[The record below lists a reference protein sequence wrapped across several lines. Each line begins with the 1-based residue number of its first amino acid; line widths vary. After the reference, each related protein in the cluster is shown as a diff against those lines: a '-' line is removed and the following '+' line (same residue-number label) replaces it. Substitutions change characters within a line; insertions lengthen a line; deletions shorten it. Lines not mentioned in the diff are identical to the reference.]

1 MKEIIIPERRIY
13 VYSYAELSE
22 ESKGTAKQFY
32 LDGQEPETFQDI
44 YEEDLR
50 NLFPRSDLKI
60 EFSLNGCQGDGL
72 NIYGKLDPKDV
83 IGVLH
88 DIAERFSGR
97 LTEKEERTIMH
108 YDAETEYEIELPQNT
123 RYAYCVAYLADFA
136 EDWQEELENIGW
148 RSINSETLEKFQEL
162 VREMFTYLA
171 AQYEKYGY
179 EFFYEVDEETMEEV
193 SEGNG
198 WLFNEDGSFYGWEAE
213 GNFHEYH

>member
-1 MKEIIIPERRIY
+1 MK
-13 VYSYAELSE
+13 
-22 ESKGTAKQFY
+22 
-32 LDGQEPETFQDI
+32 
-44 YEEDLR
+44 

-72 NIYGKLDPKDV
+72 NIFGKLNPKDA

-88 DIAERFSGR
+88 DLAERFSGR
-97 LTEKEERTIMH
+97 LTEKEERTILH

-148 RSINSETLEKFQEL
+148 RSINSEALENSRSLSGKCLHIWLLSMINMDTNFSMKSMKKL
-162 VREMFTYLA
+162 WR
-171 AQYEKYGY
+171 K
-179 EFFYEVDEETMEEV
+179 V

-198 WLFNEDGSFYGWEAE
+198 WLFNEDGSFYGWETE
-213 GNFHEYH
+213 ELFHEHH

>member
-1 MKEIIIPERRIY
+1 MKEVKDMTEVNEAKGAKEMKEIIIPERRIY

-44 YEEDLR
+44 YEEDLK

-97 LTEKEERTIMH
+97 LTEKEERTILH

-136 EDWQEELENIGW
+136 EDWQEELENTNNLHLNLKPSLI
-148 RSINSETLEKFQEL
+148 IHTCLL
-162 VREMFTYLA
+162 
-171 AQYEKYGY
+171 QYKQVLYQ
-179 EFFYEVDEETMEEV
+179 
-193 SEGNG
+193 
-198 WLFNEDGSFYGWEAE
+198 
-213 GNFHEYH
+213 